1 MLGRVRWSVS
11 ASREGDQVQGWS
23 LHPQLVC
30 RLILKGVR
38 ELGISVLDQEL
49 NWHLGSEMNELSK

>member
-1 MLGRVRWSVS
+1 M
-11 ASREGDQVQGWS
+11 QGWS

>member
-1 MLGRVRWSVS
+1 M
-11 ASREGDQVQGWS
+11 QGWS
-23 LHPQLVC
+23 LYPQLIC